1 MGRGRPQEG
10 SQKRGTTTNAEQ
22 DPPANTF
29 GSDGPSPH
37 NHFADELITEGRQPM
52 SSCSNVRGRAAGKDW
67 RIGIKGA
74 IETLEACQQK
84 VNYALED
91 LATEAVRRRYL
102 LLFR

>member
-1 MGRGRPQEG
+1 
-10 SQKRGTTTNAEQ
+10 
-22 DPPANTF
+22 
-29 GSDGPSPH
+29 
-37 NHFADELITEGRQPM
+37 M